1 MTYIHFIGI
10 DVSKNWFDV
19 ALEGSAAKPTRFQNS
34 EAGFAAFSTQFGA
47 ELPEALIVCEATGGY
62 EMALLRFLITQY
74 YHVHRARPLMVKNF
88 IRSLSQKAKTDALDA
103 KSLARFAKDRH
114 FELAV
119 FVLPDEKQSELNELL
134 MRRSDLI
141 AMRVAEKNRSKQPRY
156 TQATKKV
163 GASVTAMLKFIEAD
177 IADIEA
183 RLDDLLKESEPLKE
197 RFRILTKMTGV
208 AKISAYNLQALM
220 PELGT
225 LTRKTAASL
234 AGCAPFARDSGNG
247 RGNRTTF
254 GGRAQLKRTL
264 FMIAMTARRY
274 DPKLKEFYE
283 KLVANGKKKMVALV
297 AVMRKIIVIL
307 NAKLKITNTQT
318 TW

>member
-1 MTYIHFIGI
+1 MTFIHFIGI

-19 ALEGSAAKPTRFQNS
+19 ALDGDTAKPMQFSND
-34 EAGFAAFSTQFGA
+34 EAGFAAFKEQFSPQ
-47 ELPEALIVCEATGGY
+47 LPQALVVCEATGGY
-62 EMALLRFLITQY
+62 EMALIRYLMAHNCSI
-74 YHVHRARPLMVKNF
+74 HRATPLMVKNF

-114 FELAV
+114 ADLPL
-119 FVLPDEKQSELNELL
+119 FVLSDEKQTEFNALL
-134 MRRSDLI
+134 MRRADLI

-156 TQATKKV
+156 TEAAPKI
-163 GASVTAMLKFIEAD
+163 GASVRAMLGFIEAD

-183 RLDDLLKESEPLKE
+183 RLDALVKQSEPLKA
-197 RFRILTKMTGV
+197 RFEILTQMKGV
-208 AKISAYNLQALM
+208 AKISAYNLQALI

-234 AGCAPFARDSGNG
+234 AGCAPFARDSGTG
-247 RGNRTTF
+247 RGYRSTF
-254 GGRAQLKRTL
+254 GGRAGLKRTL
-264 FMIAMTARRY
+264 FMIAMTARRFNTQ
-274 DPKLKEFYE
+274 LKEFYE

-307 NAKLKITNTQT
+307 NAKLKITNPQT